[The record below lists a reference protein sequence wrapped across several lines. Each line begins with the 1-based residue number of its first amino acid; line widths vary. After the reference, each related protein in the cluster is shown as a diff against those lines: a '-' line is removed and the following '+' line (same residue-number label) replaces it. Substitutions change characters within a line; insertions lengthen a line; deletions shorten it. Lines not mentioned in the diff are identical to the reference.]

1 MAKEVSKVIP
11 VAERIIEFK
20 ERDFKNKSPL
30 LIVDAWHKNI
40 FQYDKEYPIVKY
52 KCNES
57 VCCDFA
63 PDYRLN
69 SFIET
74 ITVSTAL
81 AGKKISADTEA
92 INVDYDTV
100 MYYRDYWG
108 TNHEITHNSIREF
121 LIKKPNLVVSP
132 EGMLIF
138 FTDKEILATFDC
150 NHCYFISGYFIKME
164 DNTIK
169 GIEVCK
175 DFCKVT
181 LIDDEKTHEKSFS
194 LKFDFDMTELQMI
207 CPKVS
212 EL

>member
-1 MAKEVSKVIP
+1 MAKNVSKVIP

-20 ERDFKNKSPL
+20 ERDFRDNSPL
-30 LIVDAWHKNI
+30 LIVNGWHKNI
-40 FQYDKEYPIVKY
+40 FQYTEEYPIVKY
-52 KCNES
+52 QCNEN
-57 VCCDFA
+57 VCCSLE

-81 AGKKISADTEA
+81 AGKKISANAEVIDT
-92 INVDYDTV
+92 DYDTV
-100 MYYRDYWG
+100 IYFRDHWG
-108 TNHEITHNSIREF
+108 TNYEITHNSIREF

-138 FTDKEILATFDC
+138 FTDKQILATFDC
-150 NHCYFISGYFIKME
+150 NHCYFISEYFIKVGYAS
-164 DNTIK
+164 IK

-175 DFCKVT
+175 DFSKVT
-181 LIDDEKTHEKSFS
+181 LIDDKKHEKNFS
-194 LKFDFDMTELQMI
+194 LKFDFDITEIQMI